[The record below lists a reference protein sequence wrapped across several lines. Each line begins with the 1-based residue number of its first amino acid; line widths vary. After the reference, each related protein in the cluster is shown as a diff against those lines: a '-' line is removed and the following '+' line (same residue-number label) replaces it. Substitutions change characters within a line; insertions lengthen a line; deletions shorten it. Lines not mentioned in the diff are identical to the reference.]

1 MCRTHVVWIKC
12 GEIET
17 ETLGK
22 AKAHLLPLVIPVISA
37 WSLQSNC
44 SILVSML
51 ASAYMEASG
60 CCRGVQPAAY
70 SVCRG
75 PAHNRLYPPTV
86 SEAHLPCLSQHCQHW
101 NTHDPKRL
109 QMSAVEDAKCNSEAA
124 IA

>member
-70 SVCRG
+70 SVCKG
-75 PAHNRLYPPTV
+75 PSTQQAVSAHSVRSSLAMFEP
-86 SEAHLPCLSQHCQHW
+86 ALPALEY
-101 NTHDPKRL
+101 
-109 QMSAVEDAKCNSEAA
+109 A
-124 IA
+124 